1 MRVMKKII
9 WILIAISAMMSGCE
23 KQSLNKIYGNHTLIN
38 YSVDGFDSIDL
49 FRDSLGT
56 TFRFYYDEVSN
67 ENICSISGIRND
79 GDGTLVTWNWKLNYS
94 NKILSQIF
102 SAGFSIGIGPFGVG
116 KNNIEW
122 KIINLTKKEIKMSTN
137 YNDKE
142 YMVILNKI

>member
-1 MRVMKKII
+1 MKKVL
-9 WILIAISAMMSGCE
+9 LIFIVIGALVSGCDKYE
-23 KQSLNKIYGNHTLIN
+23 QTLKKIYGQYTLKT
-38 YSVDGFDSIDL
+38 YSVNGIDSL
-49 FRDSLGT
+49 SLYQDSLGT
-56 TFRFYYDEVSN
+56 SFRFYYDEVSN